1 MRFQFK
7 DDARLGRRL
16 RARDRR
22 VMAVL
27 YRRYS
32 KPVYSLLVHAVG
44 DKNVAEW
51 LVLETF
57 LRMWN
62 QAASFDPRSSE
73 LGPWIMAMARE
84 CAGQPVD
91 AAEEAPPRR
100 PPARL
105 KRRVLSAF
113 GVQPAG
119 WAWLPTL
126 AALCLLAVG
135 AWLSIQERR
144 RASELGEARQAT
156 LQVSAERDRLLQALT
171 FLSQPDSRPVNFG
184 RGKASPRGNVWVNSR
199 LGVLLLASQLPA
211 LAPGRAYEM
220 WVMPKGGSPHP
231 AGLFRPAPEGSAL
244 HLLSGPIDIAS
255 LDSVSVSVEPEAGSQ
270 APTTAPVI
278 AATL

>member
-22 VMAVL
+22 VMAAL
-27 YRRYS
+27 YRRYG
-32 KPVYSLLVHAVG
+32 KAVYSLLVHAVG
-44 DKNVAEW
+44 DTNVAEW
-51 LVLETF
+51 LALETF

-73 LGPWIMAMARE
+73 LGPWIMAMARDS
-84 CAGQPVD
+84 AGQPVD

-100 PPARL
+100 PPSRL

-113 GVQPAG
+113 GIQPAG

-126 AALCLLAVG
+126 AALCLLVVG

-156 LQVSAERDRLLQALT
+156 LQVSAERDSLQQALT
-171 FLSQPDSRPVNFG
+171 LLSHPDSRPVNFG
-184 RGKASPRGNVWVNSR
+184 RGASPRGNVWVNSR
-199 LGVLLLASQLPA
+199 LGVLLLASRLPP

-220 WVMPKGGSPHP
+220 WVTPKGGSPHP
-231 AGLFRPAPEGSAL
+231 AGLFRSTAEGSAL
-244 HLLSGPIDIAS
+244 HLLAGPIDIAS

-278 AATL
+278 AVTL